1 MLIYVTGYVQFSVFS
16 SGHHATTLHI
26 ALSLKELGHT
36 VKILNILDNNLDWY
50 EDCKGI
56 STEIPV
62 IQKREF
68 TGIMP
73 TGQKAD
79 LLIDTMGCLLP
90 EERNA
95 FANKCA
101 LFIRNPP
108 IFSEIE
114 NVIYPAPTLKRTYD
128 NVHEIWTYDLFSKN
142 DYQMLSILGQ
152 CPVRV
157 LPFVW
162 SPRILETFTKESGIP
177 PWFATLSGHDANI
190 QLKIAETNST
200 CKSSCTLP
208 LVIAREFD
216 KQNPGILKKISVVN
230 GKQLDERKFFKDN
243 IYAHIDTAVKP
254 ELEGRSRCVEWIM
267 NPKSI
272 VLSHTR
278 FTPFRWMLFDCAW
291 MGIPIIHNSILLKQL
306 GEELQEF
313 YYENNSV
320 SDACAALKRCCEKGQ
335 DYWTE
340 QRLMRTRYV
349 IKNGLTIMR
358 EGCRQ
363 VWESAISEIMS
374 TEKTCPVFSSPL
386 TVPAI
391 EPAGLKATVA
401 VTPITGKV
409 VYRMQFI
416 GMWENFQSQ
425 YNFFTL
431 LMENYF
437 KSKSIDVQVIGCG
450 SEYLGEDINIRICG
464 PFGCKDPVRAG
475 IPSVF
480 TTGENI
486 PPLNS
491 QSCADNNIKLQL
503 GFAPLNTNEYKRLP
517 LWMMYINWFGA
528 DNERLVNPRIV
539 PLEKCIKSHAV
550 RPSDRTNFCAFI
562 VTNPS
567 NPVRNAAFETIS
579 GIGHVDSAG
588 RYKNNCGDAIFAG
601 LGGGGG
607 EEKKLAFLENYR
619 YNITYENSYGEGY
632 VTEKLFHAKAAGC
645 IPIYWGDSEAV
656 KRDFDSNG
664 FIDAKAL
671 SDEELVARIKWL
683 ESPEGAV
690 ERNRIAQTPM
700 FSEEKAEEIRQ
711 YIFSVAERIHQI
723 SVGFVAAAVAAD
735 IKPVEKTI
743 TRQDGIYGR
752 AY

>member
-1 MLIYVTGYVQFSVFS
+1 MLIYVTGYVQLSVFS
-16 SGHHATTLHI
+16 SGHHTMTLQT

-36 VKILNILDNNLDWY
+36 VKIVNILDNDKDWY
-50 EDCKGI
+50 DDVK
-56 STEIPV
+56 SLNAEIPV
-62 IQKREF
+62 IQKKIF
-68 TGIMP
+68 NGIMP
-73 TGQKAD
+73 TGVKAD
-79 LLIDTMGCLLP
+79 LLVDTMGCLTP
-90 EERNA
+90 EERLML
-95 FANKCA
+95 ANKCA
-101 LFIRNPP
+101 LFVRNPP

-128 NVHEIWTYDLFSKN
+128 NVHEIWTYDFFTQN
-142 DYQMLSILGQ
+142 DYNMLGILGQ

-162 SPRILETFTKESGIP
+162 SPKIIEAFCQESGIP
-177 PWFATLSGHDANI
+177 PWYIVANSNFNSDI
-190 QLKIAETNST
+190 LLKIAETNSS

-216 KQNPGILKKISVVN
+216 KQNPGILKKISVIN

-254 ELEGRSRCVEWIM
+254 QLEGRSRCVEWIM

-278 FTPFRWMLFDCAW
+278 FTPFRWLLFDCAW
-291 MGIPIIHNSILLKQL
+291 MGIPVVHNSLLLKQL
-306 GEELQEF
+306 GSELEDF
-313 YYENNSV
+313 YYENNSI
-320 SDACAALKRCCEKGQ
+320 SGACEALKRCYNKMLSEEEQ
-335 DYWTE
+335 TSYWNE
-340 QRLMRTRYV
+340 QRLLRTRYV

-358 EGCRQ
+358 N
-363 VWESAISEIMS
+363 ESWKFAIDEIMKS
-374 TEKTCPVFSSPL
+374 IKTCPVYSSPL
-386 TVPAI
+386 TVPAL
-391 EPAGLKATVA
+391 EPPSNIIKHVDEMN
-401 VTPITGKV
+401 PNI
-409 VYRMQFI
+409 YRMQFI
-416 GMWENFQSQ
+416 GMWENFQSD

-437 KSKSIDVQVIGCG
+437 KEKGISKMRVIGCG
-450 SEYLGEDINIRICG
+450 SEYTGEDINIRICG

-503 GFAPLNTNEYKRLP
+503 GFAPLNTDEYKRLP

-528 DNERLVNPRIV
+528 DNDRLVNPRIV
-539 PLEKCIKSHAV
+539 PLEKCIKSHGV
-550 RPSDRTNFCAFI
+550 RPSDRTKFCAFI

-632 VTEKLFHAKAAGC
+632 VTEKLFHAKVAGC
-645 IPIYWGDSEAV
+645 IPIYWGDSETV
-656 KRDFDSNG
+656 KSDFDGNG
-664 FIDAKAL
+664 FIDAKNL

-683 ESPEGAV
+683 ESPEGSA
-690 ERNRIAQTPM
+690 ERDRIAQTPM
-700 FSEEKAEEIRQ
+700 FSASKAEEVRK
-711 YIFSVAERIHQI
+711 YIFTIAAKIHSI
-723 SVGFVAAAVAAD
+723 STGYIAAD
-735 IKPVEKTI
+735 IKPMEKTI
-743 TRQDGIYGR
+743 NRQDGIYGR
-752 AY
+752 TY